1 VAGDASEISVAMNDG
16 REFSA
21 KLVGKDK
28 RKDLA
33 VVSFQSSENFPLAT
47 LGDSDSVRV
56 GDWAIAVG
64 NPLGLMS
71 SVTMGIV
78 SAIGRTGGPAGN
90 INDFIQTDAAINQ
103 ATRGAHW

>member
-1 VAGDASEISVAMNDG
+1 
-16 REFSA
+16 
-21 KLVGKDK
+21 
-28 RKDLA
+28 
-33 VVSFQSSENFPLAT
+33 
-47 LGDSDSVRV
+47 V

-103 ATRGAHW
+103 GNSGAHW